1 MAVSKSLERKHN
13 KLKKIL
19 KGYKK
24 LAIAFSGGV
33 DSTLLLKIACEVL
46 GEHVIAIYVDSPL
59 QPEREKKAVQ
69 ELIRSLGAEMDVF
82 SVNELNH
89 SAFQENPP
97 DRCYYCKGLIFDN
110 IIEVAHLKG
119 ISDIADG
126 SNYDDNKDYR
136 PGNKALKERNI
147 HSPLQE
153 AELTK
158 EEIRILS
165 KAYGLPTWNKDALA
179 CLATRIP
186 FGESVTEDK
195 LKKVDSA
202 EAYLNKLGFRNV
214 RARYFGKKVF
224 IEVSKDQ
231 VDRLR
236 DRELFKELE
245 KKMENIGFSQIEIAP
260 DGYKQGR
267 MNP

>member
-1 MAVSKSLERKHN
+1 MAISKSLDGKLK

-33 DSTLLLKIACEVL
+33 DSTLLLKIAYEVL
-46 GEHVIAIYVDSPL
+46 GENAIAIYVDSPL

-69 ELIRSLGAEMDVF
+69 ELIRNLGAEMDVF

-97 DRCYYCKGLIFDN
+97 DRCFYCKGLIFDN
-110 IIEVAHLKG
+110 IIEIAHLKG

-126 SNYDDNKDYR
+126 SNYDDTKDYR
-136 PGNKALKERNI
+136 PGTRALEERNI

-153 AELTK
+153 VELTK

-165 KAYGLPTWNKDALA
+165 KEFDLPTWNKDALA

-186 FGESVTEDK
+186 FGEPVTEEK

-202 EAYLNKLGFRNV
+202 EAYLNQLGFRNV
-214 RARYFGKKVF
+214 RARYFGEKVL
-224 IEVSKDQ
+224 IEVRKDQ
-231 VDRLR
+231 VDHLK
-236 DRELFKELE
+236 DREVFKELE